1 MQYLRGFIP
10 WLAFGLVSAAGWQW
24 GALAGLALAAV
35 FLLTDRTAGWAPAER
50 LLDYGTVLF
59 FTALAAFAFLRPE
72 SGLKVYAGSL
82 SMGWL
87 ALLAWG
93 SIAAGRPFTL
103 AVARRRVAPEIAASP
118 LFLKINTVLT
128 AAWALSFTLTALA
141 QAALSF
147 RGGYPGLSVLV
158 QIAGFVLPARFTAA
172 YPERARARYLRE
184 TAPQHVAHTQG
195 A

>member
-10 WLAFGLVSAAGWQW
+10 WLAFGFVSAFGWQW
-24 GALAGLALAAV
+24 GALAGLALAAA

-59 FTALAAFAFLRPE
+59 FAALTAFAFLRPD
-72 SGLKVYAGSL
+72 SGLEVYAGSL

-87 ALLAWG
+87 ALVAWG
-93 SIAAGRPFTL
+93 SIAARCPFTL
-103 AVARRRVAPEIAASP
+103 AIARRRVTPEIAASP
-118 LFLKINTVLT
+118 LFLRINTVLT

-147 RGGYPGLSVLV
+147 HGGLPGLSIAV

-172 YPERARARYLRE
+172 YPERARARYFRDA
-184 TAPQHVAHTQG
+184 APQHPTQNQG

>member
-24 GALAGLALAAV
+24 GALAGLTLAAV
-35 FLLTDRTAGWAPAER
+35 FLLADRTAGWAPAER

-59 FTALAAFAFLRPE
+59 FTALTALAFLRPE
-72 SGLKVYAGSL
+72 SGLKIYAGSL

-93 SIAAGRPFTL
+93 SIAAGCPFTL
-103 AVARRRVAPEIAASP
+103 AIARRRVAPEITTSP

-128 AAWALSFTLTALA
+128 AVWALAFTLTALA

-147 RGGYPGLSVLV
+147 GGGHPGLSVMV
-158 QIAGFVLPARFTAA
+158 QIAGFVLPARFTAS
-172 YPERARARYLRE
+172 YPERARTRYLAEAVPEHPAR
-184 TAPQHVAHTQG
+184 AQG
-195 A
+195 V

>member
-24 GALAGLALAAV
+24 GALAGLTLAAV
-35 FLLTDRTAGWAPAER
+35 FLLADRTAGWAPAER

-59 FTALAAFAFLRPE
+59 FTALTAFAFLRPE
-72 SGLKVYAGSL
+72 SALKIYAGSL

-93 SIAAGRPFTL
+93 SIAAGCPFTL
-103 AVARRRVAPEIAASP
+103 AIARRRVAPEITTSP

-128 AAWALSFTLTALA
+128 ALA

-147 RGGYPGLSVLV
+147 GGGHPGLSVMV
-158 QIAGFVLPARFTAA
+158 QIAGFVLPARFTAS
-172 YPERARARYLRE
+172 YPERARTRYLAEAVPEHPAR
-184 TAPQHVAHTQG
+184 AQG
-195 A
+195 V